1 MDNVDGVEVGEEKE
15 MVENEAAAVIPTTQ
29 EEQSK
34 ELDAVFR
41 YLRPEINIE
50 KHADFIFAPAHSPN
64 AHKSRSR
71 SWVEILPD
79 GSKVKASVLI
89 ESVRGRTLT
98 TKTRKVYLALQ
109 QIREDKGWN
118 NEEKTHFSLYEISK
132 IAGLKWAGKK
142 SSKDIRNELLQLRIV
157 PFIWQYSF
165 TDKDG
170 HKVQALDTFNV
181 LDHLKI
187 YEKRD
192 RKTDE
197 LFVSLSNFRFNE
209 EIRKN
214 LKANKTKPTN
224 TIALKIRGEIASV
237 LYARL
242 DIVLA
247 DKTRYERTTA
257 GLFEDLRLEGIKY
270 RYPSARKQNL
280 TKAIQEL
287 DGLPISTGT
296 LSLSL
301 EKTANG
307 KDWKLV
313 AVKKPLSGGK
323 PRALIPQ
330 IVTDANPPEAIPY
343 LAKDIGGTIGQQE
356 TNHPLY
362 IKLCEVY
369 SSDILYQALSE
380 WKADGGREARN
391 PRGYFMAI
399 LHRIAHQRGK
409 LWFSKNCSET
419 CKYRNPQARPPLE
432 RAA

>member
-1 MDNVDGVEVGEEKE
+1 MENVDGVARGEEKE
-15 MVENEAAAVIPTTQ
+15 MTENEAAAAVIPTTQ
-29 EEQSK
+29 KEQSK

-41 YLRPEINIE
+41 YLRPELNIE

-71 SWVEILPD
+71 SWVETLPD

-142 SSKDIRNELLQLRIV
+142 TSKDIRNELLQLRIV

-170 HKVQALDTFNV
+170 HKVQALDTFNI

-192 RKTDE
+192 RNTDQ

-224 TIALKIRGEIASV
+224 TIALKIKGEIASV

-242 DIVLA
+242 DVLLA
-247 DKTRYERTTA
+247 DKTRYERTTV
-257 GLFEDLRLEGIKY
+257 GLFQDLRLEGTKY

-280 TKAIQEL
+280 TKAVNEL

-296 LSLSL
+296 LSLSIK
-301 EKTANG
+301 KTANG
-307 KDWKLV
+307 KDWKLI
-313 AVKKPLSGGK
+313 ADKKPMSRK
-323 PRALIPQ
+323 PPPLIPER
-330 IVTDANPPEAIPY
+330 VTDANPPDAIPY
-343 LAKDIGGTIGQQE
+343 LAQDIGSTIGQQE

-362 IKLCEVY
+362 ILLAKVY
-369 SSDILYQALSE
+369 TQDILYQALSE

-391 PRGYFMAI
+391 PRGYFMVI
-399 LHRIAHQRGK
+399 LHRISHQRGK
-409 LWFSKNCSET
+409 LWLRKNCPET
-419 CKYRNPQARPPLE
+419 CKYRNPDAHPL
-432 RAA
+432 RA